1 MQDTQ
6 SVKTLST
13 ELKQL
18 SGSSSRWGETDADAD
33 AAGKISRNIAVLPGD
48 GIGPEVIGATL
59 AVLKTLEGKL
69 TKVRF
74 AFREHAVGAAEYLRH
89 GDPLPA
95 EAFAACRHAD
105 AVLLGAMG
113 LPSVR
118 WPDGRELTPQIDL
131 RERLDL
137 YAGLRPIR
145 LYHAQDTPL
154 KRYGAG
160 EIDLVVVRE
169 NCEGLFS
176 ARLIK
181 SDPAS
186 GEVRDVMRIT
196 RRGAERVCRAAF
208 ELASRRRK
216 RCTLV
221 DKANVLP
228 SMVFFRSVFDDI
240 AREYPEVEA
249 SRVYVD
255 AMALYLLQ
263 KPHTFD
269 VLVTENMFGDI
280 LSDLTAGLVGGM
292 GMAPSA
298 DIGDDCAVFQP
309 SHGTAPDI
317 AGKGI
322 ANPIA
327 TILSAAMML
336 EWLGHPELLDGAT
349 RIRCAVETVLVDPA
363 NRTPD
368 TGGRLSTQQMAE
380 KIMEH
385 L

>member
-1 MQDTQ
+1 MQDTE
-6 SVKTLST
+6 SVKTLPLG
-13 ELKQL
+13 LKQL
-18 SGSSSRWGETDADAD
+18 SRSSGRWGETDMGADAT
-33 AAGKISRNIAVLPGD
+33 GEISLDIAVLPGD
-48 GIGPEVIGATL
+48 GIGPEVIGAAL

-69 TKVRF
+69 TNVRF
-74 AFREHAVGAAEYLRH
+74 AFREHSAGAAEYLRH

-95 EAFAACRHAD
+95 ETFTACRQAD

-113 LPSVR
+113 LPDVR
-118 WPDGRELTPQIDL
+118 WPDGRELSPQLDL

-160 EIDLVVVRE
+160 EIDLVIIRE

-176 ARLIK
+176 ARLVK
-181 SDPAS
+181 SDPER
-186 GEVRDVMRIT
+186 GEVCDVMRIT

-208 ELASRRRK
+208 KLASRRRK
-216 RCTLV
+216 KCALV

-228 SMVFFRSVFDDI
+228 SMVFFRSIFDEV
-240 AREYPEVEA
+240 AQEYPEVEA
-249 SRVYVD
+249 SHVYVD

-263 KPHTFD
+263 KPHAFD

-280 LSDLTAGLVGGM
+280 LSDLAAGLVGGM

-336 EWLGHPELLDGAT
+336 EWLGHPVLFDGAV
-349 RIRCAVETVLVDPA
+349 RIRHAIETVLADPA

-368 TGGRLSTQQMAE
+368 TGGRLSTQQMTE
-380 KIMEH
+380 KIMER